1 MKNFPKS
8 YEKFID
14 RFLKEID
21 KQYEIFVNVS
31 GWYTVV
37 TELCWNDKDNCQGA
51 NTEVYRF
58 FPPTTKFRLGT
69 ERHIDEMR
77 VISFLYYMRDTH
89 PERYKNFRDTVQRM
103 KNGTPF
109 FGELKPGQKFYF
121 GGTLYMFCGSDKD
134 SKSYVIKDVK
144 NYKLIYLNGS
154 SFRRQKVD
162 ALYKYFV
169 KDSELNDEVT
179 TQTTFEFE
187 TPMDFIHW
195 ITHADDKI
203 K

>member
-1 MKNFPKS
+1 MKHFPES
-8 YEKFID
+8 YEKFIN

-31 GWYTVV
+31 GMYTVV
-37 TELCWNDKDNCQGA
+37 TELCWNHKDKCKDA
-51 NTEVYRF
+51 NTAVYTF
-58 FPPTTKFRLGT
+58 HPCETTFRLGT
-69 ERHIDEMR
+69 ERHNDEMK
-77 VISFLYYMRDTH
+77 VLSFLTYMTIAH
-89 PERYKNFRDTVQRM
+89 PEMYKNFSDTFTRM

-121 GGTLYMFCGSDKD
+121 GGILYMFCGSDKN
-134 SKSYVIKDVK
+134 KRSYIIKDIK
-144 NYKLIYLNGS
+144 NYKLIYLKGS
-154 SFRRQKVD
+154 AFRQQKVD

-169 KDSELNDEVT
+169 KDSELNDVVP

-187 TPMDFIHW
+187 TPLDYIHW
-195 ITHADDKI
+195 ITQANNKL